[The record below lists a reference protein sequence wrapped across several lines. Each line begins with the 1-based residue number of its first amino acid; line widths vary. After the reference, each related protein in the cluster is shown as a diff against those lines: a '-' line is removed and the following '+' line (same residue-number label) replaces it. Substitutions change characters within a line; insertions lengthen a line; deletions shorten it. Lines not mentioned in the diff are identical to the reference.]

1 MSVHSVMLGRQ
12 RSCNGHS
19 NPWPWHVTLHKNETQ
34 YAAAKTTAD
43 TLSIGIR
50 IGIK

>member
-1 MSVHSVMLGRQ
+1 MATAILGLGML
-12 RSCNGHS
+12 
-19 NPWPWHVTLHKNETQ
+19 PYIKNETQ
-34 YAAAKTTAD
+34 YAVVILATAD